1 MTLTYIPLYTSN
13 FKMNES
19 KLCSIHHDQLFF
31 LPQFAEVVKEV
42 ELCDNFDNFTFFN
55 KYFF

>member
-1 MTLTYIPLYTSN
+1 
-13 FKMNES
+13 MNES